1 MNWRPKN
8 WDNPYPDLSEEVLTE
23 KHLIQAMEKPKSNY
37 ELFEAGADAMLEAL
51 KQLRDRVICEKD
63 SVIIRLSPMLEEGEY
78 KEGTWYFVPD
88 EKEED

>member
-1 MNWRPKN
+1 MKYRPKN
-8 WDNPYPDLSEEVLTE
+8 WDIMDYCSVEEQGEDPL
-23 KHLIQAMEKPKSNY
+23 LAMHF
-37 ELFEAGADAMLEAL
+37 FEAGADAMLEAL

-63 SVIIRLSPMLEEGEY
+63 SVIIRLSPMCEEGEY